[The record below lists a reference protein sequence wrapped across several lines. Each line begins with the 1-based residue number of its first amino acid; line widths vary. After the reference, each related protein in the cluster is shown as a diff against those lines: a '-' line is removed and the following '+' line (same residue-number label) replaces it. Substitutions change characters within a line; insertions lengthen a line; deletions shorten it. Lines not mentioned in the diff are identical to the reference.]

1 MDLMGIAWET
11 LKIILLLA
19 IPSLLVSLVIGLAIS
34 IFQAVTQVS
43 DASLSFVPKL
53 ILVALF
59 VLITLPWMSSLMQQY
74 TKELWDLMLI
84 FGKKQ

>member
-34 IFQAVTQVS
+34 IFQA
-43 DASLSFVPKL
+43 A
-53 ILVALF
+53 AA
-59 VLITLPWMSSLMQQY
+59 
-74 TKELWDLMLI
+74 
-84 FGKKQ
+84 

>member
-11 LKIILLLA
+11 FKVIIILA
-19 IPSLLVSLVIGLAIS
+19 IPSLLVSLVIGLVIS

-59 VLITLPWMSSLMQQY
+59 IIITLPWMGSMMENY
-74 TKELWDLMLI
+74 TKEMWDMILT
-84 FGKKQ
+84 FGQ

>member
-11 LKIILLLA
+11 FKIIVLIA
-19 IPSLLVSLVIGLAIS
+19 IPSLLVSLIIGVVIS

-53 ILVALF
+53 ILVTIF
-59 VLITLPWMSSLMQQY
+59 IIITLPWMGSLMENY
-74 TKELWDLMLI
+74 TKEMWDMILA
-84 FGKKQ
+84 FGR